1 MKHHITFFD
10 ANKDDAVA
18 IRAYFRNHE
27 NIEINIVK
35 EGFNAETV
43 AEARGSDIISVFVS
57 SKVTPELME
66 QIPNLKLIVTR
77 STGFDNVDLTAAS
90 KRDVVVCNVPGYGE
104 NTVAEYAFTLLLAVS
119 RKLVPALENA
129 KCGHIDHTGLTGFD
143 LKGKTLGI
151 IGTGR
156 IGKHVIRIA
165 RGFEMRVFGFDPYP
179 NDDLAYKLGF
189 DYTSLDE
196 LLGVSDVIT
205 IHAPY
210 TKDNHHLINER
221 TLSLM
226 KKTAVLIN
234 TARGEIVDTKAL
246 VAALLEGRLAG
257 AGLDVVERENL
268 MNLDDEMELLSSPRS
283 QKDLAFIAEHM
294 ILEKLPNVV
303 LAPHN
308 AFNTIEALDRIR
320 NTSFQDIN
328 AYLSGTPQ
336 NQVN

>member
-1 MKHHITFFD
+1 MKHQITFFD
-10 ANKDDAVA
+10 AGHDDATA
-18 IRAYFRNHE
+18 IRAFFRNHNNVE
-27 NIEINIVK
+27 TNIVK
-35 EGFNAETV
+35 EGLDETTV
-43 AEARGSDIISVFVS
+43 AEARQSDIISVFVS
-57 SKVTPELME
+57 SKVSAELMDR
-66 QIPNLKLIVTR
+66 IPNLKLIVTR
-77 STGFDNVDLTAAS
+77 STGFDNVDLEAAK
-90 KRDVVVCNVPGYGE
+90 KRQIVVCNVPGYGE
-104 NTVAEYAFTLLLAVS
+104 NTVAEYAFSLLLAVS
-119 RKLVPALENA
+119 RKLIPSLENA
-129 KCGHIDHTGLTGFD
+129 KCGHIDHTNLTGFD

-189 DYTSLDE
+189 DYTTLDE
-196 LLGVSDVIT
+196 LLAVSDVVT

-210 TKDNHHLINER
+210 TKDNHHLIDER
-221 TLSLM
+221 AISLM

-246 VAALLEGRLAG
+246 VKALLESRLAG
-257 AGLDVVERENL
+257 AGLDVVEHENL
-268 MNLDDEMELLSSPRS
+268 MNLDDEMELLSKSRPT
-283 QKDLAFIAEHM
+283 KELAFIAEHM

-308 AFNTIEALDRIR
+308 AFNTVEALERIR

-328 AYLSGTPQ
+328 AYLSGQVQ